1 VKKLTFDCL
10 HDRNFRGEGE
20 EVGASGEIEL
30 MLNGVWDVTNREVE
44 AEAIDQEVSGEG
56 EKGENTG
63 TDE

>member
-1 VKKLTFDCL
+1 
-10 HDRNFRGEGE
+10 
-20 EVGASGEIEL
+20 

-56 EKGENTG
+56 EKGETTG